1 MTLYHAIEQ
10 FSVQADGTLCC
21 AVMLVPVNVPPPQ
34 ICELELQ
41 KLRCQ
46 IEQVRQLAL
55 DGHERGHRLAERNL
69 SLHARVAELESQE
82 YDRQRSVLRQ
92 PAFQLAVLMLG
103 FLLMLLAGGI

>member
-10 FSVQADGTLCC
+10 YSIQDDGTLCC
-21 AVMLVPVNVPPPQ
+21 AVMLVPVTVPPPQ

-55 DGHERGHRLAERNL
+55 DSHARSHRLAERNL
-69 SLHARVAELESQE
+69 SLHARVAGLEE
-82 YDRQRSVLRQ
+82 AERCRRHSVLQ
-92 PAFQLAVLMLG
+92 HPALQLAVLLLA
-103 FLLMLLAGGI
+103 FLLILLAGG